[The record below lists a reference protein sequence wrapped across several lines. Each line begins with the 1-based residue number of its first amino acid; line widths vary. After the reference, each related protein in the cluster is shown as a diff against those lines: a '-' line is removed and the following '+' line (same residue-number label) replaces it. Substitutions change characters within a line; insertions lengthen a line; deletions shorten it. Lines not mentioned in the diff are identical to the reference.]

1 MSFCNSLFSIVTSC
15 LLFALVTACSS
26 PEVIHDLS
34 DASFSVINQDSAAV
48 NFPQDFKGD
57 YVIAAFIYTHCPDIC
72 RITTANMKN
81 ISKQLEDTTNVEFVE
96 ITFDPKRD
104 TPSALKKYMQT
115 YKLNPTQFTMLTGEP
130 VVIDSLMSQV
140 GIQAAVSYV
149 DTTQSGDVQYTMNHT
164 DRILIMD
171 PQGRVRFQY
180 PGSMV
185 PPKNV
190 IEDLNKLR

>member
-1 MSFCNSLFSIVTSC
+1 
-15 LLFALVTACSS
+15 
-26 PEVIHDLS
+26 
-34 DASFSVINQDSAAV
+34 AAV

-57 YVIAAFIYTHCPDIC
+57 YVIAAFISTHCPDIC
-72 RITTANMKN
+72 RITTATMKN

-96 ITFDPKRD
+96 ITSDPKRD
-104 TPSALKKYMQT
+104 TPSVIKKYMQT
-115 YKLNPTQFTMLTGEP
+115 YKLNTTQFTMLTGEP
-130 VVIDSLMSQV
+130 VVIDSWMSQV
-140 GIQAAVSYV
+140 GIQAAVSYI